1 MGSQDDSRRG
11 PIAWMAKNTV
21 AANLLMMFIIVGGLL
36 NLRTTKQ
43 EVFPEFEVDLVTVG
57 VAYPGASPSEVEQGI
72 TMAVEETVRG
82 IQGVKRVTSTTVE
95 GYSGVIAELMLGID
109 QQRVVGDIKTAVD
122 RIRTMPEQA
131 EDPSV
136 ELVAI
141 EPKVVSLVISGDH
154 DLNTLQ
160 ALAERAQ
167 NGLVALPGITKVTL
181 SGFPPLETTIEV
193 NRTVLEG
200 YGLSLGDI
208 ALAIRM
214 SSLELSGGI
223 VQTENGDLLI
233 RVSDRKESALD
244 YADIIL
250 RAGTNGARLRLGDI
264 AKVTQ
269 GFEESEI
276 AYYFNG
282 KRAVRVTAFRRGMET
297 PQGVSDALNQ
307 FREDF
312 EATLPPTVQLTTWD
326 DESDLLRGRI
336 DLLLRNAKLGLVLV
350 MLVLALFLDLTLA
363 FWVALGIP
371 ISFMGAFILGTSFG
385 VSINM
390 ISLFALIV

>member
-1 MGSQDDSRRG
+1 M
-11 PIAWMAKNTV
+11 
-21 AANLLMMFIIVGGLL
+21 
-36 NLRTTKQ
+36 
-43 EVFPEFEVDLVTVG
+43 DLVTVG

-95 GYSGVIAELMLGID
+95 GYSGVIAELMLGVD

-154 DLNTLQ
+154 DLSTLQ

-193 NRTVLEG
+193 SRSVLEG

-208 ALAIRM
+208 AMAIRM
-214 SSLELSGGI
+214 SSWSCLA
-223 VQTENGDLLI
+223 
-233 RVSDRKESALD
+233 ESFRRRTATCSSECRTGKSPPWTTRTSSCGQGRMAHGCGSATLQ
-244 YADIIL
+244 
-250 RAGTNGARLRLGDI
+250 
-264 AKVTQ
+264 KVTR

-297 PQGVSDALNQ
+297 PQGVSDALNA
-307 FREDF
+307 FRQSSRPAF
-312 EATLPPTVQLTTWD
+312 RLRCSSPPGTTSRICSVGALTC
-326 DESDLLRGRI
+326 S
-336 DLLLRNAKLGLVLV
+336 
-350 MLVLALFLDLTLA
+350 
-363 FWVALGIP
+363 
-371 ISFMGAFILGTSFG
+371 
-385 VSINM
+385 
-390 ISLFALIV
+390 